1 MTATVLLSTAAERV
15 VRSLG
20 GPFHVAWLTTGSAA
34 TSVLS
39 AVLSLSAA
47 SARPLTRDSL
57 AAERRAIVDLL
68 PSWVRVCGV
77 AVGRAHSSPQP
88 AADLASEIRQ
98 QLLSGG
104 DELELDLVLVVSPL
118 ADGSSNST
126 TATAT
131 ATIEA
136 FTFGSSSGGSNS
148 QQRNAA
154 IDVHDGAAQIA
165 AMQHQRA
172 LLRVSTTLHAPLFGL
187 DLVAA
192 LEAATDDLTARL
204 RQHALLYSAAN
215 MQLLASSSDAPLE
228 ALFAAPPAAAATASS
243 SSKKKGAVVDG
254 SSSTAAS
261 ASVQQASA
269 TTPLELTLLAD
280 ADSDDSAGAVV
291 PPVLQYSQLDS
302 IAYRTIPFHIDVLT
316 LEGLDQPIGHVAA
329 RLIEQITSQIERLSR
344 RYATLLG
351 TAASTQVR
359 ADLTISIGAI
369 SSD

>member
-57 AAERRAIVDLL
+57 AAERRAIFDLL

-98 QLLSGG
+98 LLLSGG

-148 QQRNAA
+148 QQSNAA

-261 ASVQQASA
+261 ASIQQASA

-280 ADSDDSAGAVV
+280 ADSDSAGAVV